1 MFTIK
6 LLFYIKYIYNNYNMN
21 IYVLETNLHTESKNF
36 KTLEDAIQYAN
47 NLLNNNPTI
56 KIKIFN
62 QEFNDDF
69 QNSDV
74 SCRIYLVYEN

>member
-1 MFTIK
+1 
-6 LLFYIKYIYNNYNMN
+6 MN
-21 IYVLETNLHTESKNF
+21 IYVLETNSNLESKNF

-47 NLLNNNPTI
+47 KLIKDSPTI

-74 SCRIYLVYEN
+74 SCRVYLVYEN